1 MGMKVHIKERKK
13 RASRLW
19 FLLKMRLEHTRL
31 SKITQ
36 AKIFE
41 ACVES
46 ALLFDS
52 HTGTWYN
59 KEVKS
64 LQQWVDRAYR

>member
-1 MGMKVHIKERKK
+1 MGMKVGIKEKKK

-19 FLLKMRLEHTRL
+19 FSLNMRLKHTSL

-36 AKIFE
+36 AKILE

-46 ALLFDS
+46 VLFFDS
-52 HTGTWYN
+52 HTRTWYN